1 MKFGYIGVNY
11 KRANQD
17 IRDRVSFTDNEKI
30 DFMQK
35 ALELGIEQCF
45 VLSTCN
51 RSEIYYVVSAD
62 ADCGIIRK
70 LYQDTF
76 SQVNL
81 EGCLDER
88 EGTDALSYLFRVAA
102 GLESMVLG
110 EDQILGQVRDAFELS
125 RTIGC
130 TGKELNRIVQDA
142 VSCAKKIKTKL
153 RISEHPLSVSYVGI
167 RSLKEQFGIAGRR
180 ALVVGSGHTA
190 ALALRYLYEYG
201 ASHVTVCSRT
211 FSHAGALLSE
221 FPDLTIVPYEK
232 RYEVMREC
240 ELVISATA
248 SPHHVIRAKEVKL
261 TQRTAFLDL
270 ASPRDVE
277 TAIGRMQNAL
287 LLNLDSLNE
296 IVEENRRQREALVQK
311 GQEMINETLAETTE
325 WLKTT
330 GVDATIASLQQ
341 RCADIVEDSYE
352 YLNRKLDLSAR
363 DRKIVKKILKAS
375 LRRLIREPILE
386 LKQTESKEQ
395 QEEYKKVL
403 QELFQFESE
412 DAKTGE
418 QE

>member
-1 MKFGYIGVNY
+1 MKFGYIGINY
-11 KRANQD
+11 KHANQD

-35 ALELGIEQCF
+35 ASDLGIEQCF

-51 RSEIYYVVSAD
+51 RSEIYYVTQMDEGSET
-62 ADCGIIRK
+62 IRK

-76 SQVNL
+76 SHVKL
-81 EGCLDER
+81 EDCLKER
-88 EGTDALSYLFRVAA
+88 EGKEALSYLFRVAA

-130 TGKELNRIVQDA
+130 TGKELNRMVQEA
-142 VSCAKKIKTKL
+142 VSCAKKIKTRL

-167 RSLKEQFGIAGRR
+167 QSLKEQFGITGRR

-211 FSHAGALLSE
+211 FSHAGALLAE

-248 SPHHVIRAKEVKL
+248 SPHHVIRTKEVHL
-261 TQRTAFLDL
+261 THKTAFLDL

-277 TAIGRMQNAL
+277 TAIGRMPNAL

-311 GQEMINETLAETTE
+311 GQEMIDEALEETME
-325 WLKTT
+325 WLNAT

-363 DRKIVKKILKAS
+363 EQKIVKKILKAS
-375 LRRLIREPILE
+375 LKRLIREPILE
-386 LKQTESKEQ
+386 LKQTESREQ

-403 QELFQFESE
+403 QELFQFETE
-412 DAKTGE
+412 DVQSGE
-418 QE
+418 